1 MHTHLGYFQQSAET
15 DAETKYSHVGNEA
28 FQQHAY
34 SGVQKPRVESKQ
46 GVRSPVIISLVFRIP
61 IWGHHYRYFP
71 PASAENSL
79 KLEVKKLSTQR
90 QHFC

>member
-1 MHTHLGYFQQSAET
+1 MHNHLGYFQQSAET

-61 IWGHHYRYFP
+61 ATTIGTFHLP
-71 PASAENSL
+71 LL
-79 KLEVKKLSTQR
+79 KTALRWRLR
-90 QHFC
+90 N